1 MGTGLVALLIGAG
14 VFAVILLVARQFSD
28 RATAEHKQRV
38 LGRIYENT
46 ASDLSER
53 VSQEDVD
60 ILKSGSLPG
69 AKFLQSVPVIGQS
82 TFDLARK
89 AGMEHQIPK
98 FLLTSLITIL
108 VLLYI
113 GFQVTNPLYAVIGAV
128 VIGVWF
134 SRKRL
139 RRKINKRNEA
149 FINQFPDAVDMIVR
163 SVRSGHPLNTAL
175 RMIAENMD
183 PPVRTEFRQLVDE
196 IAYGRTTVEALIRMS
211 TRIDEPDLQFFV
223 VILSVQQET
232 GGNLAEVLSNL
243 SGIIRKRKQLRLR
256 IKAMTSEGRATAYIL
271 GSLPVLVFGA
281 IHFTSPDYMTVLFT
295 TESGHFVLGTAIGLV
310 ALAAFIVNRMLQ
322 IDI

>member
-1 MGTGLVALLIGAG
+1 MGSGIVALLIGAG
-14 VFAVILLVARQFSD
+14 VFVTILLIGRRFTD
-28 RATAEHKQRV
+28 KATTEHKQRI
-38 LGRIYENT
+38 LSRIYENT
-46 ASDLSER
+46 ANEMSER
-53 VSQEDVD
+53 EADNED
-60 ILKSGSLPG
+60 ILKGNVNSAARFIRSL
-69 AKFLQSVPVIGQS
+69 PVIGEKA
-82 TFDLARK
+82 FDLTKK
-89 AGMEHQIPK
+89 AGMEHKASQVVLRGVIYTIIAYYVGTKVTDP
-98 FLLTSLITIL
+98 LLAIFIGLGGG
-108 VLLYI
+108 LYLTR
-113 GFQVTNPLYAVIGAV
+113 GHL
-128 VIGVWF
+128 
-134 SRKRL
+134 K
-139 RRKINKRNEA
+139 RKINKRNEA

-271 GSLPVLVFGA
+271 GSLPILVFAA

-295 TESGHFVLGTAIGLV
+295 TDSGHFLLGLSVGLV
-310 ALAAFIVNRMLQ
+310 GLAAFIVNRMLQ